1 MNLAAAR
8 FVFQWRVMRK
18 RLTLGSGLRLW
29 LSDNLQERGV
39 LGSLAEVFRQ
49 AFFLARDYTPARRR
63 LRYGDLDYDFEHAG
77 VDTTWANIDLRTRLL
92 EIFSRG
98 QYQGS
103 EPQLFHE
110 ILQQVTEDVKGF
122 TFIDMGSGKGRALLM
137 ASEYPFA
144 KVIGVEIIPE
154 LHETTVRNIA
164 KFSGGAR
171 RCPDINSWCGDARE
185 FEFPPEPSVVY
196 FFNPFPEDVLRNVLV
211 RLERSVRMHPRK
223 LWVIYHNLVYPQ
235 QFDSQNWLEKV
246 TSTHQYAIYR
256 SRT

>member
-1 MNLAAAR
+1 
-8 FVFQWRVMRK
+8 MRE

-29 LSDNLQERGV
+29 LSDNLRERGV
-39 LGSLAEVFRQ
+39 LGSVAEVFRQ
-49 AFFLARDYTPARRR
+49 AFLLARDYTPARRR

-77 VDTTWANIDLRTRLL
+77 LDTTWANVDLRTRLL

-110 ILQQVTEDVKGF
+110 ILQQVAEDLTGY

-144 KVIGVEIIPE
+144 KIIGVEIIPE
-154 LHETTVRNIA
+154 LHETAVRNIA
-164 KFSGGAR
+164 KFSGEAR
-171 RCPDINSWCGDARE
+171 LRDDITSWCGDARE

-196 FFNPFPEDVLRNVLV
+196 FFNPFPEDVLRSVLMN
-211 RLERSVRMHPRK
+211 LEGSVRTHPRK
-223 LWVIYHNLVYPQ
+223 LWVIYHNLVYPG
-235 QFDSQNWLEKV
+235 QFDSRTWLEKV
-246 TSTHQYAIYR
+246 KFTHQYAIYR
-256 SRT
+256 SR

>member
-1 MNLAAAR
+1 
-8 FVFQWRVMRK
+8 MRE
-18 RLTLGSGLRLW
+18 RLTVGSGLRLW
-29 LSDNLQERGV
+29 LSDSLRERGV

-77 VDTTWANIDLRTRLL
+77 VDTTWANVNLRTRLL

-110 ILQQVTEDVKGF
+110 ILQGVPDHLTGY

-144 KVIGVEIIPE
+144 KIIGVEIIPE
-154 LHETTVRNIA
+154 LHETAVRNIA
-164 KFSGGAR
+164 KFRGENR
-171 RCPDINSWCGDARE
+171 RSSDISAWCGDARE
-185 FEFPPEPSVVY
+185 FDFPTDSSVVY
-196 FFNPFPEDVLRNVLV
+196 FFNPFPEDVLRDVLV
-211 RLERSVRMHPRK
+211 NLERSVHMRPRK

-235 QFDSQNWLEKV
+235 RFDSLNWLEKV

-256 SRT
+256 SR

>member
-1 MNLAAAR
+1 MNLAANGSCSNGE
-8 FVFQWRVMRK
+8 VMRE

-29 LSDNLQERGV
+29 LSDNLRERGV
-39 LGSLAEVFRQ
+39 LGSVAEVFRQ
-49 AFFLARDYTPARRR
+49 AFLLARDYTPARRR
-63 LRYGDLDYDFEHAG
+63 LRYGDLDYDFDHAG
-77 VDTTWANIDLRTRLL
+77 VDTTWANVDLRTRLL

-110 ILQQVTEDVKGF
+110 ILQQVAEDLTGF

-144 KVIGVEIIPE
+144 KIIGVEIIPE
-154 LHETTVRNIA
+154 LHETAVRNIA
-164 KFSGGAR
+164 KFSGEAR
-171 RCPDINSWCGDARE
+171 LPGVITSWCGDARE
-185 FEFPPEPSVVY
+185 FEFPNDPTVVY
-196 FFNPFPEDVLRNVLV
+196 FFNPFPEDVLRSVLV
-211 RLERSVRMHPRK
+211 NLGRSVRMHPRK

-235 QFDSQNWLEKV
+235 QFDLQNWLEKV

-256 SRT
+256 SR